1 MDIDFIRKRI
11 TELRLAKDCSE
22 YQVSLDLGYSKGYI
36 QSITSGHSLPSVR
49 SLLDICNYFNITP
62 AEFFR
67 EEAVPDSPLILQITK
82 DLRALPPEDL
92 QMILEIT
99 QRFSAYRKTK
109 ECPKNTDSRQ

>member
-49 SLLDICNYFNITP
+49 SLLDIFNDFNITP
-62 AEFFR
+62 AEFFD
-67 EEAVPDSPLILQITK
+67 EETPLDSPIIRQLVK
-82 DLRALPPEDL
+82 DLRVLPAEDL
-92 QMILEIT
+92 QTILEIT
-99 QRFSAYRKTK
+99 ERFKYYREQK
-109 ECPKNTDSRQ
+109 SRPSGKGG